1 MKEKEKLFLRLCV
14 LQASIQAISEKE
26 NVNYRRKRATKFKNL
41 LFFVIVFS
49 KRTREALLLD

>member
-26 NVNYRRKRATKFKNL
+26 NVNYKRKRATKFKNL
-41 LFFVIVFS
+41 LF
-49 KRTREALLLD
+49 LLLFSVREREKPSC